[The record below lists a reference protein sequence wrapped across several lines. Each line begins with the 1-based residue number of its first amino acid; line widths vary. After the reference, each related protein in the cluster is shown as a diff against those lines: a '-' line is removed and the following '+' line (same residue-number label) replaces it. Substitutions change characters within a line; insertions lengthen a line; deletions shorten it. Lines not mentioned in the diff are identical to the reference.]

1 MLGSSEADLHAAKQ
15 RVDVLTEHLQGA
27 DVAFMVQEDP
37 FLMFEDLEPSKRVY
51 IEGQRG
57 AACGV
62 LGSLVCFQGPRRQ
75 HTSSHQGLGSWT
87 ARLCSKP
94 PPAVLTDN
102 VSALH

>member
-51 IEGQRG
+51 RG
-57 AACGV
+57 AAGRRVGCSV
-62 LGSLVCFQGPRRQ
+62 LWCASRGQAGSTR
-75 HTSSHQGLGSWT
+75 
-87 ARLCSKP
+87 
-94 PPAVLTDN
+94 
-102 VSALH
+102 